1 VTGTETE
8 KEMRSWEAGKKMRSW
23 GRRQERDEELGLIY
37 NGNNEKEEALV
48 VVAWLV
54 RMREVRV
61 ILFGSSKI

>member
-1 VTGTETE
+1 
-8 KEMRSWEAGKKMRSW
+8 MRSW